1 MHTGKD
7 TDSVLKN
14 SSFWMCILM
23 IASVL
28 YGCSHTK
35 QEEKI
40 VKHVR
45 EGLPVQES
53 WDVTYLYSDSGK
65 ITARLEAPYLREM
78 KNTEN
83 PDQTELEM
91 NQGVRLVIIN
101 RATGAEDSHLTSKYA
116 RINQQTGIA
125 EARDSVVVL
134 NSEGA
139 KLETEQLFW
148 YREQD
153 QIKTDKFVKITTRD
167 EILFGEGMVANS
179 GFNTYKIFK
188 IRGTLSVKE

>member
-1 MHTGKD
+1 MQTDKD
-7 TDSVLKN
+7 TDSLFHN
-14 SSFWMCILM
+14 NLFLIFILLISSILC
-23 IASVL
+23 
-28 YGCSHTK
+28 GCTHTE

-53 WDVTYLYSDSGK
+53 WDVVYLYSDSGK
-65 ITARLEAPYLREM
+65 ITAQLEAPYLREM
-78 KNTEN
+78 KSVENT
-83 PDQTELEM
+83 DQTELEM
-91 NQGVRLVIIN
+91 NQGVRLLILNKV
-101 RATGAEDSHLTSKYA
+101 TGAEDSRLTAKYA

-125 EARDSVVVL
+125 EARDSVVVI
-134 NSEGA
+134 NNEGA

-148 YREQD
+148 FREQD

-167 EILFGEGMVANS
+167 EILFGEGMIANS

>member
-1 MHTGKD
+1 MQTDKD
-7 TDSVLKN
+7 SDSSSSYITLWICIFLI
-14 SSFWMCILM
+14 SSF
-23 IASVL
+23 L
-28 YGCSHTK
+28 YGCSRTE

-40 VKHVR
+40 VKHVL
-45 EGLPVQES
+45 EGLPIQES
-53 WDVTYLYSDSGK
+53 WDVMYLYSDSGK

-78 KNTEN
+78 KNNEN
-83 PDQTELEM
+83 ADQTELEM
-91 NQGVRLVIIN
+91 NQGVQLFIIN
-101 RATGAEDSHLTSKYA
+101 KATGEEDSRLTAKYA

-125 EARDSVVVL
+125 EARDSVVVI
-134 NSEGA
+134 NNEGA

-167 EILFGEGMVANS
+167 EILFGEGMIANS